1 MIFVSNKVL
10 FDFKKSKGGKNMFI
24 RKKREGFTLVE
35 LLIVM
40 AVIAALM
47 GALVP
52 VAISAIQH
60 ANATRV
66 AENLQALV
74 TQVQQYAYSEHKIP
88 SISDLATSVSGGNI
102 NDYDIKP
109 SNTSLSNTTSGNAT
123 FVVFYKQ
130 KSVTATQVQ
139 KVWSGAGGWNGSKF
153 SATNTT
159 SYSTPA
165 AEGVIVK
172 YW

>member
-1 MIFVSNKVL
+1 
-10 FDFKKSKGGKNMFI
+10 MFM

-52 VAISAIQH
+52 VAISAINH

-66 AENLQALV
+66 AENLQSLV
-74 TQVQQYAYSEHKIP
+74 TQVQQYAYSNHTIP
-88 SISDLATSVSGGNI
+88 STSELANSVSGGNLG
-102 NDYDIKP
+102 DYAIYSTSASTQIKF
-109 SNTSLSNTTSGNAT
+109 A
-123 FVVFYKQ
+123 VFYN
-130 KSVTATQVQ
+130 KSISASDVN
-139 KVWSGAGGWNGSKF
+139 KVWKSAQASSTINGWLGIKS
-153 SATNTT
+153 
-159 SYSTPA
+159 STPDEFVGA
-165 AEGVIVK
+165 TGVIAI